1 MLRMSSQFD
10 RYQEMSALSARMV
23 DAARSGDWDGL
34 LDLERRV
41 AVIRDALVK
50 DGGKFADSSA
60 GSLQSGRMRDLIQ
73 QILDDD
79 AEVRRHTEPW
89 MEQVRLLLA
98 GHSSGWRVDAAGDS
112 ASAERNTGSPSG
124 YGG

>member
-1 MLRMSSQFD
+1 MLAMSSQVD

-23 DAARSGDWDGL
+23 DAARGGDWDGL

-41 AVIRDALVK
+41 AVLRDGLML
-50 DGGKFADSSA
+50 DGDKHCDSLA
-60 GSLQSGRMRDLIQ
+60 TEPQSGRVRDLIQ

-89 MEQVRLLLA
+89 MEQVKLLLA
-98 GHSSGWRVDAAGDS
+98 GHRSGWQLGVERDSGPGD
-112 ASAERNTGSPSG
+112 RNDSG
-124 YGG
+124 RG

>member
-1 MLRMSSQFD
+1 MLAMSSQFD

-41 AVIRDALVK
+41 AGIRDGLMLGSEK
-50 DGGKFADSSA
+50 CSEPDPGEPRSA
-60 GSLQSGRMRDLIQ
+60 RMRDLIQ

-89 MEQVRLLLA
+89 MEQVKLLLS
-98 GHSSGWRVDAAGDS
+98 GHRNGWQL
-112 ASAERNTGSPSG
+112 ASVSDPVVAERDAGGSA

>member
-1 MLRMSSQFD
+1 MLMMSSQFD
-10 RYQEMSALSARMV
+10 RYQEISALSARMV

-41 AVIRDALVK
+41 AVIRDGLMMGGDK
-50 DGGKFADSSA
+50 DSESDADA
-60 GSLQSGRMRDLIQ
+60 RQSGRVLDLIQ

-89 MEQVRLLLA
+89 MEQVRLLLSGHRNGWQVSAARDSGGGERDA
-98 GHSSGWRVDAAGDS
+98 GGPA
-112 ASAERNTGSPSG
+112 